1 MAENRKH
8 ALELTDKYTEG
19 DCFLGLNSV
28 SNDS

>member
-8 ALELTDKYTEG
+8 TFKLTDKYAEG
-19 DCFLGLNSV
+19 DCFVGLDSV